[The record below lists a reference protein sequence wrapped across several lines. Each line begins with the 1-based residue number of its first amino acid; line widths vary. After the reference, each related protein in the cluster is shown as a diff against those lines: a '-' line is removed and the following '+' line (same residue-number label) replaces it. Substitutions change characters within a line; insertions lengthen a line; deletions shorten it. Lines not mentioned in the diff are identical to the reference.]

1 MIARIKDQFMLLWES
16 IKNYL
21 ENGTDLKE
29 LLVSL
34 DGQPEEVIQLLYGML
49 SYIETTYFL
58 EDHHEYLLNYL
69 EHQYNLQY

>member
-1 MIARIKDQFMLLWES
+1 MEVWES

-29 LLVSL
+29 LLTQIEDDENIIYV
-34 DGQPEEVIQLLYGML
+34 LYGML
-49 SYIETTYFL
+49 KYIDDNAFL
-58 EDHHEYLLNYL
+58 EDHQEYLMNYL